1 MRKYAKRLHLW
12 LALPFGV
19 ILTLVCFSGAVLAF
33 EKEFTQWAYAGLYQ
47 VETVGK
53 DRLPVGDIA
62 AKVASSPPGRRKGD
76 RHHYILR
83 SCPYISGQLVK
94 ASSCVGVCRPLHR

>member
-33 EKEFTQWAYAGLYQ
+33 EKEFKLAAT
-47 VETVGK
+47 
-53 DRLPVGDIA
+53 DI
-62 AKVASSPPGRRKGD
+62 SLRRKQPDVVLQPAPRAADNAAVSYHGKTD
-76 RHHYILR
+76 
-83 SCPYISGQLVK
+83 
-94 ASSCVGVCRPLHR
+94 